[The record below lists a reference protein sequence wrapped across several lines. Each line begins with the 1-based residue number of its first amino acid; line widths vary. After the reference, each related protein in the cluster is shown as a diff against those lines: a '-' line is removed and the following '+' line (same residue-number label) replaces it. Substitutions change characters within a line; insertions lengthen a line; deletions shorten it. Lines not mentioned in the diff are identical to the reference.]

1 MTDNIIKQVPCI
13 IENPIVVMRSKNINS
28 HITMFGEVYS
38 NNKPVLVVLE
48 LSPVSRKGL
57 KLDELKIASAYG
69 KDKAQN
75 FINSS
80 EILYVESNKKRVSD
94 WEKRTRLQLPVGIF
108 PANSVNSISN
118 PTENVKQDSV
128 ETSDIRRSVSD
139 DEGSKVDLSALLEDN
154 DRLRKANDTLR
165 EQFVLTHGKKPNS
178 KVVERLCRDILKK
191 YSSGYD
197 LDSLISNFTRL
208 FEFMATEK
216 PNEGSEAYDT
226 AIELATMMAKSIL
239 NESNALN
246 TDKSAKG

>member
-94 WEKRTRLQLPVGIF
+94 WEKRTRLQLPMAYFLLTLLIVYPIQ
-108 PANSVNSISN
+108 PKMS
-118 PTENVKQDSV
+118 
-128 ETSDIRRSVSD
+128 
-139 DEGSKVDLSALLEDN
+139 SKI
-154 DRLRKANDTLR
+154 
-165 EQFVLTHGKKPNS
+165 Q
-178 KVVERLCRDILKK
+178 LKH
-191 YSSGYD
+191 
-197 LDSLISNFTRL
+197 LISVVQFL
-208 FEFMATEK
+208 
-216 PNEGSEAYDT
+216 
-226 AIELATMMAKSIL
+226 MMKEAKSICL
-239 NESNALN
+239 PC
-246 TDKSAKG
+246 

>member
-1 MTDNIIKQVPCI
+1 M
-13 IENPIVVMRSKNINS
+13 
-28 HITMFGEVYS
+28 
-38 NNKPVLVVLE
+38 
-48 LSPVSRKGL
+48 
-57 KLDELKIASAYG
+57 
-69 KDKAQN
+69 
-75 FINSS
+75 
-80 EILYVESNKKRVSD
+80 
-94 WEKRTRLQLPVGIF
+94 
-108 PANSVNSISN
+108 
-118 PTENVKQDSV
+118 
-128 ETSDIRRSVSD
+128 
-139 DEGSKVDLSALLEDN
+139 
-154 DRLRKANDTLR
+154 R